1 MGGRAKDIILG
12 DLSTGNES
20 ICFQV
25 YFSTLGKKSASASR
39 CRVREWGDAI
49 NFTITG
55 HQLRKAPTPIGA
67 SLHPTCRA
75 SKPMGSTG
83 RPPTNSPRSAQ
94 KANLIWVL
102 TCLQRPH
109 AYYSA
114 ANQSRESDVTIQ
126 GGQGRARMLSL
137 TRCKKLNTI
146 FKKSP
151 ERGTSSTCNFGTP
164 TATGRATSVKTR
176 LRLSVEL

>member
-1 MGGRAKDIILG
+1 MQSILQSRVTNCGRRRHR
-12 DLSTGNES
+12 
-20 ICFQV
+20 
-25 YFSTLGKKSASASR
+25 SAPLYR
-39 CRVREWGDAI
+39 D
-49 NFTITG
+49 
-55 HQLRKAPTPIGA
+55 
-67 SLHPTCRA
+67 PTCGA

-83 RPPTNSPRSAQ
+83 RPPTVSPRSAQ

-146 FKKSP
+146 FKKKS
-151 ERGTSSTCNFGTP
+151 GTRDKFDMQFRHSDSDRSGDKCQDPFMP
-164 TATGRATSVKTR
+164 FR
-176 LRLSVEL
+176 